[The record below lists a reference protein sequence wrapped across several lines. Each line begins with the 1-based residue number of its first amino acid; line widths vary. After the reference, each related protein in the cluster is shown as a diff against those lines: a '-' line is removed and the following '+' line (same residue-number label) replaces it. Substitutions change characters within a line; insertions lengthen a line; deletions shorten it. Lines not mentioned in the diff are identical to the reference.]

1 MEAVILAILVLSVFL
16 NMFFIIRHLQ
26 ERESIRNMETSLS
39 TDRPSVCDP
48 LKHRSSTEGN
58 RLRALMGGKVITG
71 MFLKVASILNGYF
84 TRVGNV
90 YREVFSLGFNLKEM
104 SDRLEDSASEL
115 EEMTGRITQRTE
127 EISAALNEMASTIQ
141 HMAENSQ
148 NASETTDNLRQKA
161 RSVEQEISE
170 NMENIEDLMGKINS
184 WAENNR
190 ALSSATD
197 QIDRILSVIRDIADQ
212 TNLLALNAAIE
223 AARAGEQGRGF
234 AVVAEEVK
242 KLAEK
247 TSLATEEIFQVI
259 KDVEGKTSESLT
271 TMENTLHTIDQ
282 TRAGA
287 ERGLEAVKL
296 ITEEIA
302 GVSEM
307 IAHIASAIEEQSSTT
322 SEIHSNME
330 AIHEETTLL
339 KRLSSEVSSSG
350 KRLSELSL
358 NLYSQLAEIKKDETD
373 ERMEALLLEMA
384 GSLKEKIQSDLSS
397 DMLTEAALFDTSYT
411 SRDEKRFASRAD
423 NYFEVQIL
431 PLLKRWKGLDE
442 RIIYVVVMDRNG
454 YMPIHLDPKRA
465 GVIMND
471 PISLNGARSQKVL
484 GQAFR
489 RSKEAGGELVNDI
502 SAPLFISGK
511 HWGCIRIGYKP
522 EASAS
527 SHTST
532 LVPAAAVR

>member
-1 MEAVILAILVLSVFL
+1 MEALVLTIAGISVL
-16 NMFFIIRHLQ
+16 INLFFITRYLQ
-26 ERESIRNMETSLS
+26 ERAGIRKLEASLS
-39 TDRPSVCDP
+39 TDRPSVSNP
-48 LKHRSSTEGN
+48 LKPDPVDEGSSLSSLLTGS
-58 RLRALMGGKVITG
+58 AMAG
-71 MFLKVASILNGYF
+71 MFRKVAAILNRYF
-84 TRVGNV
+84 TRVGGV

-115 EEMTGRITQRTE
+115 EEMTGRITMRTE
-127 EISAALNEMASTIQ
+127 EISTALDEMAGTIQ

-148 NASETTDNLRQKA
+148 NVSATTDNLRLKA
-161 RSVEQEISE
+161 TAVEQEISE
-170 NMENIEDLMGKINS
+170 NKENIEDLMSKINS

-190 ALSSATD
+190 ALSSAND

-234 AVVAEEVK
+234 AVVAEEVR

-247 TSLATEEIFQVI
+247 TSLATGEIFHVI
-259 KDVEGKTSESLT
+259 KDVEGKTSESLA
-271 TMENTLHTIDQ
+271 TMENTLHTIGQ
-282 TRAGA
+282 ARAGA
-287 ERGLEAVKL
+287 ERGLEAVKT

-302 GVSEM
+302 EVSDM

-339 KRLSSEVSSSG
+339 KRLSSGVSSSG

-384 GSLKEKIQSDLSS
+384 GSLKKKIQSDLSS
-397 DMLTEAALFDTSYT
+397 DMITEAALFDTSYT

-454 YMPIHLDPKRA
+454 YMPIHSDPKRA

-471 PISLNGARSQKVL
+471 PISLNGARSEKVI

-489 RSKEAGGELVNDI
+489 RPKDAGGELVNDI
-502 SAPLFISGK
+502 SVPLFISGR
-511 HWGCIRIGYKP
+511 HWGCIRIGYMP
-522 EASAS
+522 EAA
-527 SHTST
+527 TSPHSVSPVLAT
-532 LVPAAAVR
+532 AAR